1 MAWEGGA
8 VPVIAAAPSIVTQ
21 TAQTAASTA
30 AVAGLQQVWQGAG
43 QSFFGEA
50 GQALTG
56 NLAGSAVNIA
66 LNSALGSEVAGPG
79 GFNLTSGATVLASTV
94 TPFVTTS
101 VAAGINQS
109 ISNSLQNA
117 GPFAG
122 VLSGVSTSLVNAAVG
137 GITDAIFGG
146 AVGGFAEDYKSFPGG
161 SASDPD
167 ADYGGIAYTRTDV
180 TFSIQPANQG
190 PQAFGDTSFAFP
202 SSLTTLPFGE
212 LASMP
217 LLAGNE
223 TADVLKSSAMVG
235 GLSQASAN
243 ISSSNFDASLNLG
256 F

>member
-1 MAWEGGA
+1 VELMAWEGGA
-8 VPVIAAAPSIVTQ
+8 VPVIAAAPGIVTQ

-30 AVAGLQQVWQGAG
+30 AVAGLQQVWRGAG
-43 QSFFGEA
+43 QSLFGQA

-66 LNSALGSEVAGPG
+66 LNAALGSEVAGPG

-137 GITDAIFGG
+137 GITNAIFGG
-146 AVGGFAEDYKSFPGG
+146 AAGGFAEDYKSFPGG
-161 SASDPD
+161 SDSDPD

-180 TFSIQPANQG
+180 VFSIQPANAG
-190 PQAFGDTSFAFP
+190 PQSFGDLSAAF
-202 SSLTTLPFGE
+202 SDSLTSLPFGDLVSADFGVE
-212 LASMP
+212 YPALNDFKSGAMQ
-217 LLAGNE
+217 GNFE
-223 TADVLKSSAMVG
+223 VFGTTSGIA
-235 GLSQASAN
+235 
-243 ISSSNFDASLNLG
+243 
-256 F
+256 

>member
-1 MAWEGGA
+1 MAFEGG
-8 VPVIAAAPSIVTQ
+8 PLNVIGITPSVVTQ
-21 TAQTAASTA
+21 TLQTAASTA
-30 AVAGLQQVWQGAG
+30 SVAGLQQVWQGAG
-43 QSFFGEA
+43 QSFFGQA

-66 LNSALGSEVAGPG
+66 LNAALGSEVAGPG

-137 GITDAIFGG
+137 GITNAIFGG

-161 SASDPD
+161 SDSDPD

-180 TFSIQPANQG
+180 VFSIQPANAGTQT
-190 PQAFGDTSFAFP
+190 FGDQSFDYSTVATDIGLGTLNGDVFGAGSP
-202 SSLTTLPFGE
+202 YSVDAMKSSIME
-212 LASMP
+212 
-217 LLAGNE
+217 GNFE
-223 TADVLKSSAMVG
+223 ADVT
-235 GLSQASAN
+235 GLSTGLA
-243 ISSSNFDASLNLG
+243 
-256 F
+256 